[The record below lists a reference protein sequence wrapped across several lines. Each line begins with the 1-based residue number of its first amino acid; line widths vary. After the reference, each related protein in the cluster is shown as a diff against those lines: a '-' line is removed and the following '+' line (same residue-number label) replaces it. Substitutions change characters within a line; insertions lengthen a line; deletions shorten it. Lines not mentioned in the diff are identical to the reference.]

1 MSFVVDG
8 GNAYGGNAFTDL
20 IENGNKLTPSSSNL
34 GRIIANFSP
43 GGMVK
48 FGADLVPDGASMGL
62 RIGSAI
68 LVSLLVIT
76 VWLMFINGCWA
87 FSQNIAFRK
96 IPGIPANYMDM
107 SGEKGLTRCSTTAR
121 ADYTA
126 LKAADDAT
134 QKSTTASAPDKTA
147 STALLGIQKAYILAL
162 NEIGKHKKLVWPE
175 WKDAFGGAARPV
187 IELPGAS
194 YKQGFGGSR
203 HSSPEFE
210 DVPNYILRKEDQ
222 QQDAL
227 NLYTRL
233 KSMNEESRSWSQFWA
248 DYQAKMNLGY
258 GSRGLFDD
266 VGGPGAF
273 EVNNTAVIKGL
284 ATGATGRK
292 NEGQFLKPERDGFRS
307 NPYGVQG
314 MRVRSIDPTS
324 MY

>member
-8 GNAYGGNAFTDL
+8 GNAYGGNDITDYPSKYITMMTPGGLLRGGVDMFGEKIQGYGTGGKIGMAIVVFLLVATIWVFLINGAWAFGQGIAFT
-20 IENGNKLTPSSSNL
+20 KL
-34 GRIIANFSP
+34 
-43 GGMVK
+43 
-48 FGADLVPDGASMGL
+48 
-62 RIGSAI
+62 
-68 LVSLLVIT
+68 
-76 VWLMFINGCWA
+76 
-87 FSQNIAFRK
+87 
-96 IPGIPANYMDM
+96 PGIPANFMDM

-126 LKAADDAT
+126 LKVADDAIK
-134 QKSTTASAPDKTA
+134 KSATASDPDKAA
-147 STALLGIQKAYILAL
+147 SAALLGITKQYILAL
-162 NEIGKHKKLVWPE
+162 NEIGKHKKIVWPE
-175 WKDAFGGAARPV
+175 WKEAFGGAARG
-187 IELPGAS
+187 ITEISPGIYS
-194 YKQGFGGSR
+194 QGFGGGR
-203 HSSPEFE
+203 RDGPEFE

-233 KSMNEESRSWSQFWA
+233 KSTNEESRSWSQFWA
-248 DYQAKMNLGY
+248 DYQAKMNYGY
-258 GSRGLFDD
+258 GSTGLFDNI
-266 VGGPGAF
+266 GGQGAF

-307 NPYGVQG
+307 NNPYGVQG

>member
-8 GNAYGGNAFTDL
+8 GNAYGGNDITDY
-20 IENGNKLTPSSSNL
+20 PSKY
-34 GRIIANFSP
+34 ITMMTP
-43 GGMVK
+43 GGLLRGGVDM
-48 FGADLVPDGASMGL
+48 FGEKIQGYGTGGK
-62 RIGSAI
+62 IGMAI
-68 LVSLLVIT
+68 VVSLLVATIW
-76 VWLMFINGCWA
+76 VFLINGAWA

-96 IPGIPANYMDM
+96 IPGIPGNYMDM

-203 HSSPEFE
+203 RSSPEFE

-233 KSMNEESRSWSQFWA
+233 KSMGEESRSWSQFWA

-307 NPYGVQG
+307 NNPYDVRQG
-314 MRVRSIDPTS
+314 YRGKNDPLGAL
-324 MY
+324 Y